1 MDELR
6 GFTAIDTVYELKGFQ
21 IAMQFQGAM
30 GKIIVALLIGF
41 GILRAL
47 HKAGE
52 EGRFRGLLVYLAQA
66 FIVLAFL
73 APVRVNVALPAGYV
87 MENDVEELLRDL
99 NDGDAQPSV
108 TVPRIM
114 AWGHLGIDALT
125 RILIGSVNKAFP
137 KQPYALE
144 RAAVRLRAAKI
155 HDSPLRDRYYSFVLY
170 CYWPVL
176 AGRYKRG
183 EPHPERFY
191 DPFRKELD
199 GDYALWHAYNG
210 DGVLLDAK
218 GTPTSD
224 RTKHATCA
232 AIQGPLLGNLK
243 AHVASNA
250 ILVETGT
257 ILGAAVEAARPQ
269 EPAGADRLRDLV
281 FRSVLYNETN
291 GLLQT
296 SEIKTLGEVVP
307 GYGLLHTNQQTS
319 SNPEGVV
326 DSIRS
331 LASFL
336 IKLKQSVDQWID
348 HHAQGPATYYKVV
361 CFAPYLYGI
370 AMMLIIA
377 IFPFAGCAALLPG
390 GWTAIL
396 QWAKYLL
403 WIKLWLVFWSI
414 LSAFNWWRY
423 SIEDLGSEA
432 SNGIGDASYIWP
444 AIALMYLVTPGLS
457 LVVVQL
463 LAAAGSKV
471 SNAMAGGMGAGGASQ
486 HGAAWS
492 AAQKGAE
499 AAAPYMPSMS
509 FGGGGGGGESGGGG
523 GAGAEAPPPPVA

>member
-6 GFTAIDTVYELKGFQ
+6 GWTAIDTIYELKGFQ
-21 IAMQFQGAM
+21 IAMQFHGAM
-30 GKIIVALLIGF
+30 GKIVVALLVGF

-47 HKAGE
+47 HKAGD
-52 EGRFRGLLVYLAQA
+52 EGRFRGLLVYLAQVMV
-66 FIVLAFL
+66 VLALL
-73 APVRVNVALPAGYV
+73 APVRVNVALPTGTV
-87 MENDVEELLRDL
+87 IESDVEDLLREL
-99 NDGDAQPSV
+99 NDGEAQPSV
-108 TVPRIM
+108 TVPRAM
-114 AWGHLGIDALT
+114 AWAHLGIDALA
-125 RILIGSVNKAFP
+125 RVLVGSANQAFP

-144 RAAVRLRAAKI
+144 RASVRLRAAKI
-155 HDSPLRDRYYSFVLY
+155 HDSALRDRYYSFVLY

-176 AGRYKRG
+176 GGRHRRG

-199 GDYALWHAYNG
+199 GDYALWSAWNG
-210 DGVLLDAK
+210 DGVMLDAQ
-218 GTPTSD
+218 GVPTAD
-224 RTKHATCA
+224 RAKHATCA
-232 AIQGPLLGNLK
+232 AIQGPLLRDLK

-250 ILVETGT
+250 LLRETGT
-257 ILGAAVEAARPQ
+257 ILSEAVAASRPQ
-269 EPAGADRLRDLV
+269 EPVGADQARDLV

-296 SEIKTLGEVVP
+296 GEIRALEEAVP
-307 GYGLLHTNQQTS
+307 AYQMFHTNQQTS
-319 SNPEGVV
+319 SNPEGTV
-326 DSIRS
+326 DAIRS

-377 IFPFAGCAALLPG
+377 LFPFAGCAALLPG

-414 LSAFNWWRY
+414 LAAFNWWRY
-423 SIEDLGSEA
+423 SIKDLGSDA
-432 SNGIGDASYIWP
+432 SNGVGDASYLWP

-463 LAAAGSKV
+463 LGAAGSKV
-471 SNAMAGGMGAGGASQ
+471 TNAMGAMGAGGANQ
-486 HGAAWS
+486 HGAFWS
-492 AAQKGAE
+492 AAEKGAE
-499 AAAPYMPSMS
+499 KAAPYLPSMGGGGGS
-509 FGGGGGGGESGGGG
+509 GGGGGG
-523 GAGAEAPPPPVA
+523 AAAEAPPPVA